1 MIIIETERLAL
12 RYLQTSDAPFIFDLL
27 NTPSWIQYIGD
38 RGIKNLY
45 DAQQY
50 IADGPVKSY
59 EKLGYGLFL
68 VKLKSE
74 ETPIGICGL
83 IKRDSLDDVDIG
95 FAFLPQFTRKGYAFE
110 AASATLAHAKT
121 ALGLNRVVAITLI
134 TNTSSIN
141 LLKKIGLNFEK
152 MIKFP
157 GDQKELMLFAG

>member
-1 MIIIETERLAL
+1 M
-12 RYLQTSDAPFIFDLL
+12 L

-50 IADGPVKSY
+50 IAEGPVKSY

-68 VKLKSE
+68 VKLKTE

-121 ALGLNRVVAITLI
+121 ALALNRVVAITLI